1 MRKTLILSTIVL
13 ASLQA
18 NAQLKDVSVTL
29 QPTASYNWFDK
40 NTAIEDGVMIGGRVG
55 FGFGEALEIRGI
67 YEKSIDLKNS
77 IADLGIENEEFINNF
92 ENRDVDVERIGGE
105 LKANIPTR
113 GTFAPYLTLGTGVQK
128 LNASLIDS
136 ANVSVES
143 KSEQIYAS
151 VGLGTMVS
159 LSDRIKLTI
168 EGKNTVFNMN
178 PANVLFVEGTEQSQT
193 EDILG
198 SDRDDRMF
206 NWSVQAGLQ
215 MYLGGRKP
223 GDMTDLD
230 RAYYRKFSG
239 GLGGFKLSLEP
250 GGAYINF
257 NNDSNFRNT
266 YLIGGQ
272 AGFDFNQYVGLRG
285 YYYQATNDE
294 EISTDWDDLAVY
306 GGDVIAKL
314 NVARGLVPYISIG
327 GGYINAY
334 DSYQGKSILDE
345 NGQSIIT
352 SAESGYFAK
361 GGVGMNVPITPNLEL
376 FGSAN
381 LMYTSERDI
390 SDIENTISPN
400 ELMQHTMYQAGLR
413 FQLGKTPNE
422 DQIVED
428 RISSRVD
435 ERTSVYQDRIDALEA
450 ELDEAYKNNDTEK
463 AVEIIE
469 EKKALEDKQER
480 VENEVRTSSKSND
493 GESRVR
499 MTPEELES
507 LVEKVI
513 QGVDEEEAE
522 KPQSTD
528 ERIDRLE
535 RILLEVNSGANNGTI
550 SPAQSDLATDRILNR
565 LDQLNSKIDNNSNNI
580 NRLAQGNAG
589 NDKTVVVT
597 SGGTQPNVIQ
607 PGVANN
613 QIPTTIDNTGNAVVE
628 TDSEERN
635 KDEGIATGFF
645 VNEGMSIFGGYA
657 FGDDSAGLVGIRG
670 HYSITN
676 SPIEFMPDLYVA
688 PGDKT
693 GFGINA
699 NAVFTFDNIVNPV
712 IIEPYIGL
720 GLGYNNIGDF
730 DKFGTNLVIGT
741 SFNVLGGNLYAD
753 YTARGFVDVSQL
765 AVGYKFGF

>member
-469 EKKALEDKQER
+469 EKKALEDKRER

-565 LDQLNSKIDNNSNNI
+565 LDQLNAKIDNNSNNI

>member
-92 ENRDVDVERIGGE
+92 ENRDVDIERIGGE

-480 VENEVRTSSKSND
+480 VENELRTSSKSND

-522 KPQSTD
+522 KPQSID

-565 LDQLNSKIDNNSNNI
+565 LDQLNAKIDNNSNNI